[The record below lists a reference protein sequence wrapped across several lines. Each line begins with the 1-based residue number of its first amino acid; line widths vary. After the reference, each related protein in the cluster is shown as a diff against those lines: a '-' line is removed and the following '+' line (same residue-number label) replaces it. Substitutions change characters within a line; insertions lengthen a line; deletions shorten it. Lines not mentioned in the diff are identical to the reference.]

1 MRDLSH
7 PLRLRS
13 LRHVALETSAFSD
26 SVEFYGELW
35 GLERVATTPDASGPA
50 YFRGTG
56 SEHHLLEL
64 HPAET
69 NGIHHIAWSLASP
82 AHVDAATEHLIE
94 HGVTILEEPV
104 RSTDPGLGYR
114 VRFLDLE
121 GRTLEISAETS
132 SVAPRS
138 LDAPVPH
145 RLAHVVLNTV
155 DIDAACAFYT
165 EVLGFKVTDWS
176 EHQMVFLRCNADH
189 HSVAFNQAN
198 WTSLNHVAYEM
209 LSVDHYMRGI
219 GRLKQHGVEPLW
231 GPGRHGPG
239 NNTFAYFADPAGLV
253 PEFTSEVEQ
262 INDDNWLPR
271 VWQRVP
277 DQSDLWGT
285 AGPPS
290 ALVRERMAGV
300 PDPKSEIHAVQ
311 QAG

>member
-1 MRDLSH
+1 MGESRH

-13 LRHVALETSAFSD
+13 LRHVALETAAFD
-26 SVEFYGELW
+26 NSVEFYGQLW
-35 GLERVATTPDASGPA
+35 GLEQLPTLAEDGRA
-50 YFRGTG
+50 YFRGSG
-56 SEHHLLEL
+56 PEHHILEL
-64 HPAET
+64 HRAEV
-69 NGIHHIAWSLASP
+69 NGINHIAWSVATPLE
-82 AHVDAATEHLIE
+82 VDAATEHLRK

-104 RSTDPGLGYR
+104 RTTDVGLGYR
-114 VRFLDLE
+114 VRFLDIE
-121 GRTLEISAETS
+121 GRTLEISAEVS

-138 LDAPVPH
+138 LDASVPN
-145 RLAHVVLNTV
+145 RLAHVVLNTI
-155 DIDAACAFYT
+155 DIDAACEFYL

-189 HSVAFNQAN
+189 HSVAFNQAD

-209 LSVDHYMRGI
+209 PSVDHYMRGI

-262 INDDNWLPR
+262 IDGDNWLPR
-271 VWQRVP
+271 VWRRVP

-290 ALVRERMAGV
+290 SLVRERMAGV